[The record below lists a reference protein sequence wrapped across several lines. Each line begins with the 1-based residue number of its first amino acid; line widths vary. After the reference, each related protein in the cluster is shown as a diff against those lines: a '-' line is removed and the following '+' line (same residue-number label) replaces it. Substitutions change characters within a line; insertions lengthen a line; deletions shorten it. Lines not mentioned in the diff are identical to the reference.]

1 MQLRIL
7 FSALLLVSNTC
18 ALRAHDIPTDSI
30 PTAAFGAE
38 STVFAIVKS
47 GVAPEEKGG
56 MSSVA
61 VGNVLPITE
70 SAIPSENAD
79 SLSAANASAA
89 AETKFFDDDPATRFR
104 PAQIAFP
111 AVAIA
116 LGGAGVKSHLFDTS
130 GERSHTYSFDDKI
143 QYVPVAGYALLGFI
157 PGVKHRHN
165 FGERFLAGATAYVVM
180 TAVCQ
185 ATKHVVSEPR
195 PDASNSRSFPSGH
208 TATAFCGAEL
218 CRMEYGNA
226 YGAVAYAFAATT
238 GVMRVVNNR
247 HWCNDVLAGA
257 GIGFLSAHVGYWLL
271 PYEKRLCQRV
281 FHRKKH
287 KSLNNSYN
295 TNASGADGGSS
306 STPFILAPSYDY
318 ETRTPSLSFSM
329 RF

>member
-1 MQLRIL
+1 MCAREVPADSV
-7 FSALLLVSNTC
+7 SAVVGG
-18 ALRAHDIPTDSI
+18 AAWVAAEGQTDGE
-30 PTAAFGAE
+30 TDEAE
-38 STVFAIVKS
+38 SITS
-47 GVAPEEKGG
+47 L
-56 MSSVA
+56 
-61 VGNVLPITE
+61 GNGEAL
-70 SAIPSENAD
+70 
-79 SLSAANASAA
+79 SAA
-89 AETKFFDDDPATRFR
+89 AEALPVPAEGAEHSSSCKTDADDPATRFH
-104 PAQIAFP
+104 PSQLAFP
-111 AVAIA
+111 SLAIA
-116 LGGAGVKSHLFDTS
+116 LGGAGVRNHLIDTS
-130 GERSHTYSFDDKI
+130 AEREHRFTFDDKL
-143 QYVPVAGYALLGFI
+143 QYVPIGAYVLLGFV

-165 FGERFLAGATAYVVM
+165 IGERFLAGATAYVTM

-185 ATKHVVSEPR
+185 VAKHTIREPR
-195 PDASNSRSFPSGH
+195 PDSGNLNSFPSGH

-218 CRMEYGNA
+218 CRLEYGNA

-238 GVMRVVNNR
+238 GVMRIVNNR

-271 PYEKRLCQRV
+271 PWEKRLCQRV